1 MSNAPITPGAIHE
14 ELERV
19 RADFHALVTEA
30 TPADLRRPS
39 SGTRWTN
46 GQLLFHMFFGYLIV
60 RRLLP
65 LVRLMGRLPDQVSRS
80 FARALEAGTGAFHVI
95 NYQSDRGAAR
105 VIHGPRLI
113 RWFDRTLDILQA
125 RLKTESEGCAGPRDA
140 HAGALGS
147 LLPGLDEP
155 GRDLPL
161 RHPALRP
168 PPPAADAQPSTVNP
182 LRFTDLV
189 MQLRFQR
196 AHRARLLHVTAGTEE
211 GAGRAILIPGMCRY
225 LDSLG

>member
-1 MSNAPITPGAIHE
+1 MNSAPLTSEAIHA

-65 LVRLMGRLPDQVSRS
+65 LVRLMGRLPDPVSRT

-95 NYQSDRGAAR
+95 NY
-105 VIHGPRLI
+105 
-113 RWFDRTLDILQA
+113 
-125 RLKTESEGCAGPRDA
+125 
-140 HAGALGS
+140 
-147 LLPGLDEP
+147 
-155 GRDLPL
+155 
-161 RHPALRP
+161 
-168 PPPAADAQPSTVNP
+168 
-182 LRFTDLV
+182 
-189 MQLRFQR
+189 
-196 AHRARLLHVTAGTEE
+196 
-211 GAGRAILIPGMCRY
+211 
-225 LDSLG
+225 

>member
-1 MSNAPITPGAIHE
+1 MNSAPITPETIHE

-65 LVRLMGRLPDQVSRS
+65 LVGRLPDPVSRI
-80 FARALEAGTGAFHVI
+80 FARALEAGTRAFHVI

-113 RWFDRTLDILQA
+113 RWFDRTLDFLQA
-125 RLKTESEGCAGPRDA
+125 RLRIESEDA
-140 HAGALGS
+140 L
-147 LLPGLDEP
+147 
-155 GRDLPL
+155 
-161 RHPALRP
+161 
-168 PPPAADAQPSTVNP
+168 
-182 LRFTDLV
+182 
-189 MQLRFQR
+189 
-196 AHRARLLHVTAGTEE
+196 AR
-211 GAGRAILIPGMCRY
+211 GMHMPVPCV
-225 LDSLG
+225 SG